1 MLCDEHEVPRL
12 NDLGGHFDARDKRL
26 QASAGRSRLSYGA
39 KCFLSAW
46 SLTAPT
52 GLPLKVAALMMWTVG
67 MTVTLNSYRAFR
79 PVTSAHPALR
89 IPQRRGLR
97 GGPRTRS

>member
-52 GLPLKVAALMMWTVG
+52 GLPLKATMAG
-67 MTVTLNSYRAFR
+67 IRPFR
-79 PVTSAHPALR
+79 RQPA
-89 IPQRRGLR
+89 
-97 GGPRTRS
+97 TM